1 MTLNLPDLI
10 RQSLFDE
17 LDAIKG
23 MKTLIMDSVTMGI
36 IDLACSKSLIMKKE
50 VFLFEDVT
58 KFRQGRKR
66 YKDPKLSHLKAIVV
80 IRNVNE
86 NIEALI
92 YELSNNSYNSYHL
105 FFTNRIDSMTIKRL
119 AEADMNE
126 VVKGVKEIYMDI
138 EPLLNN
144 VFMLKPLEGVT
155 KFNYKSAD
163 IKRFSEGL
171 SAATKL
177 LRMTSSSILY
187 QSTSLETDRIAHSLS
202 SSLESSNGFSDEGVI
217 LILDRR
223 FDPITPLV
231 FNWTYFNLIH
241 ELLGFNNN
249 KVTFTDSS
257 SKTTQTSFS
266 TDGDEFYKQNI
277 YADYGKFCSSI
288 KRLVDDF
295 QKRRNE
301 HDNMDSLGDIKDF
314 ISRYPEFKKLSGI
327 VDKHVSIVDEI
338 AKKVQMRDLLNI
350 SLLEQEILVSSNQ
363 SSIVNK
369 LKRDLFPPPSQAE
382 NTNIQRS
389 DLFRMLLIT
398 ALKLKDISFLSQIQA
413 SDVNTADISCINEYI
428 GRNFELFQ
436 KDNRIYPVSSNI
448 INEFKTVENVYTRYQ
463 PRLKDVLNAVIN
475 GDIHHLNLNRYGNY
489 SPSKKILV
497 FVVGGLTCSEI
508 ALVHDLNKEQRARI
522 VVGGTSLLNSEC
534 FMKDIIQTAR
544 ATVPK

>member
-126 VVKGVKEIYMDI
+126 V
-138 EPLLNN
+138 
-144 VFMLKPLEGVT
+144 GVT

-448 INEFKTVENVYTRYQ
+448 INEF
-463 PRLKDVLNAVIN
+463 
-475 GDIHHLNLNRYGNY
+475 
-489 SPSKKILV
+489 
-497 FVVGGLTCSEI
+497 
-508 ALVHDLNKEQRARI
+508 
-522 VVGGTSLLNSEC
+522 
-534 FMKDIIQTAR
+534 
-544 ATVPK
+544 